1 MDLNEGSGHRVKKAR
16 VNAKKADVK
25 SDHSK

>member
-1 MDLNEGSGHRVKKAR
+1 MNLNEGSGHRVKKAW
-16 VNAKKADVK
+16 VNAEKEDVK